1 MEARF
6 RLKFFSHPLNQAFRF
21 VSLFYTLLSERSLV
35 AHQGQ
40 HVFRP
45 KRVYYTRL
53 HSDGQIHDYSV
64 DVRSC
69 ETLKGVN
76 I

>member
-1 MEARF
+1 MEAGF
-6 RLKFFSHPLNQAFRF
+6 RLKFFSHPLNQASRF
-21 VSLFYTLLSERSLV
+21 ISFFCMLLSERSLV
-35 AHQGQ
+35 AGL
-40 HVFRP
+40 VFRP
-45 KRVYYTRL
+45 KRVCYTRL